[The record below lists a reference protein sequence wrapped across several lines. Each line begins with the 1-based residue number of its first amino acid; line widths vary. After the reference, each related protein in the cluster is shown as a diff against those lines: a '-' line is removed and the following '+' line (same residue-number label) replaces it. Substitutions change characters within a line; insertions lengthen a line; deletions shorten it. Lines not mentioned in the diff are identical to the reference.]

1 MTLVELMTVVAILG
15 VLMVILGF
23 SFQGWLA
30 KYKVEEETKRF
41 YTDLSDARAR
51 AMQKKR
57 VTFVDLAAKQYR
69 TFEDTNTAPDGNG
82 TLETAAD
89 TRVANVSTNYIITP
103 TLTGGVTQFAFDR
116 EGLASATGPEAR
128 NRTRGRFSED
138 SYAVLGREYMVVSLR
153 MGYHFTTV
161 EALSSPEPSKPETIA
176 PR

>member
-1 MTLVELMTVVAILG
+1 MRRTRNNRGMTLVELMTVVAILG
-15 VLMVILGF
+15 VLTVILGF

-41 YTDLSDARAR
+41 HTDLSDARAR

-89 TRVANVSTNYIITP
+89 TRVAIVSTNYTITP
-103 TLTGGVTQFAFDR
+103 SLTGGVTQFAFDR
-116 EGLASATGPEAR
+116 EGLASATGTIRLASTLSPDYDCITIQT
-128 NRTRGRFSED
+128 TRLRIGRYNGAICQE
-138 SYAVLGREYMVVSLR
+138 
-153 MGYHFTTV
+153 
-161 EALSSPEPSKPETIA
+161 K
-176 PR
+176 

>member
-116 EGLASATGPEAR
+116 EGLASATGTIRLVSTLSPDYDCITIQT
-128 NRTRGRFSED
+128 TRLRIGRFNGAICQE
-138 SYAVLGREYMVVSLR
+138 
-153 MGYHFTTV
+153 
-161 EALSSPEPSKPETIA
+161 K
-176 PR
+176 

>member
-30 KYKVEEETKRF
+30 KYKVEEEAKRF

-116 EGLASATGPEAR
+116 EGLASATGTIRLVSTLSPDYDCITIQT
-128 NRTRGRFSED
+128 TRLRIGRFNGAICQE
-138 SYAVLGREYMVVSLR
+138 
-153 MGYHFTTV
+153 
-161 EALSSPEPSKPETIA
+161 K
-176 PR
+176 